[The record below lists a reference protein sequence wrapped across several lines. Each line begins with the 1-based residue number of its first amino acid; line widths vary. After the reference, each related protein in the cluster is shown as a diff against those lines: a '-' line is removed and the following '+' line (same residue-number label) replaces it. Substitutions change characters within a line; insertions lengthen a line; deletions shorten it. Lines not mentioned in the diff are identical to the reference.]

1 MQLKSH
7 RVQIWM
13 HFDFEYSVE
22 VLNLPTS
29 IVHVENFSTI
39 TFVATSH
46 SWGRRNRSM
55 EEVVA
60 IRRVPEA
67 EAVTLR

>member
-7 RVQIWM
+7 REKIWM
-13 HFDFEYSVE
+13 HFEIEYSVE

-39 TFVATSH
+39 TFVAISH

>member
-1 MQLKSH
+1 MQLMSH

-13 HFDFEYSVE
+13 YLDIECSVE
-22 VLNLPTS
+22 VLNLSTS
-29 IVHVENFSTI
+29 NVDLTFA
-39 TFVATSH
+39 FVATSH
-46 SWGRRNRSM
+46 SWGSRNRSM